1 MSKPQ
6 SWTPDAI
13 DYVRALAKEGKSGTQ
28 IASALGRT
36 RCSVLGAC
44 FRNGIKI
51 SRGRVYRGSPNRPK
65 PEPAPVNAQVQNCT
79 AIRCD
84 TAPAGILVH
93 QLTNHTCRWP
103 VHDALP
109 GRYCGQHTDAGS
121 YCAHHHARAYR
132 GFA

>member
-65 PEPAPVNAQVQNCT
+65 PEPVPEAKPLPAAPVAS
-79 AIRCD
+79 
-84 TAPAGILVH
+84 PLGILVH
-93 QLTNHTCRWP
+93 ELTNHTCRWP
-103 VHDALP
+103 VHDTLP
-109 GRYCGQHTDAGS
+109 GRYCGAHTDAGS
-121 YCAHHHARAYR
+121 YCEHHHARAYR
-132 GFA
+132 GLA

>member
-51 SRGRVYRGSPNRPK
+51 SRGRVYRGSPTRPK
-65 PEPAPVNAQVQNCT
+65 PEPAPYVLALP
-79 AIRCD
+79 A
-84 TAPAGILVH
+84 APVAPPDGIL
-93 QLTNHTCRWP
+93 LTDLARNQCRWP
-103 VHDALP
+103 VTTALP
-109 GRYCGQHTDAGS
+109 HRFCGAHANGTYCE
-121 YCAHHHARAYR
+121 HHRSRAYR
-132 GFA
+132 GFE